1 MIKQTV
7 KFIPRKDR
15 DGEIQRRELRD
26 EGERGKGEKDRRAE
40 KEKERSWGGGGGR
53 ETGRKREIKRGWRA
67 REGEGKQL
75 GRGGVGGGEFC
86 VRSSGFSRER
96 LQN

>member
-40 KEKERSWGGGGGR
+40 KEKERRCVWGGGGGER
-53 ETGRKREIKRGWRA
+53 ETGRKGEIKRGRRA
-67 REGEGKQL
+67 
-75 GRGGVGGGEFC
+75 
-86 VRSSGFSRER
+86 
-96 LQN
+96 